1 MQEASF
7 QGILKTI
14 LIIMLVY
21 YGLKLI
27 GRYIIPI
34 FFKKMVKNFEKKVK
48 EQQGFQQPVD
58 KVKEGETTIDK
69 KPLQTKESNKN
80 VGEYVDYEDVDD

>member
-1 MQEASF
+1 MQEASITGF
-7 QGILKTI
+7 FVTISYII
-14 LIIMLVY
+14 LIY

-27 GRYIIPI
+27 GRYVFPI
-34 FFKKMVKNFEKKVK
+34 FFQSMVKNFEKKVR

-58 KVKEGETTIDK
+58 NSKEGETTIDK

-80 VGEYVDYEDVDD
+80 VGEYVDYEDVDE